1 MCKHCVVG
9 VGAAEATLRL
19 PPGVYR
25 EKIWDHVAGDHF
37 VREAGG
43 TVTDLRGE
51 RLNYSAVKRAFQG
64 TAGGAGGAG
73 LNDVDGCRELGAE
86 VQGVVISNGL
96 LHAQIVKTIN
106 EVRSN
111 LHRE

>member
-19 PPGVYR
+19 PPGPYR

-43 TVTDLRGE
+43 KVTDLRGA
-51 RLNYSAVKRAFQG
+51 RLDYSAVKK
-64 TAGGAGGAG
+64 GGG
-73 LNDVDGCRELGAE
+73 DGKGDCRELGAE
-86 VQGVVISNGL
+86 VQGVVISNGVI
-96 LHAQIVKTIN
+96 HSQIVKTIN
-106 EVRSN
+106 EIRAK
-111 LHRE
+111 LGKQ

>member
-9 VGAAEATLRL
+9 VGAADATLRL

-43 TVTDLRGE
+43 KVTDLTGAS
-51 RLNYSAVKRAFQG
+51 LDYSAVTRGMKNSG
-64 TAGGAGGAG
+64 NGAGADDIE
-73 LNDVDGCRELGAE
+73 NCRELGAE
-86 VQGVVISNGL
+86 VRGIVISNGL

-111 LHRE
+111 LHRD

>member
-9 VGAAEATLRL
+9 VGAADATLRL
-19 PPGVYR
+19 PPAGYR

-43 TVTDLRGE
+43 TVTDLRGA
-51 RLNYSAVKRAFQG
+51 RLDYSAVQRAMCG
-64 TAGGAGGAG
+64 IDETGATAG
-73 LNDVDGCRELGAE
+73 DCRELGAE

-96 LHAQIVKTIN
+96 LHAQLLDTVN
-106 EVRSN
+106 DVRSCLN
-111 LHRE
+111 RG